1 MKRWSDAG
9 FVACT
14 VTRRALA
21 VARWGVL
28 AAALA
33 LGVSSG
39 ARAQTGLYFDE
50 YGGDAR
56 SAAMGQAFTGI
67 ADNAA
72 AAYYN
77 PGGVG
82 FAKAQTSLGFR
93 YTNPNLGVRFRGE
106 RPDDVSTDPESTQG
120 MVISVL
126 SDLDHPGLN
135 KRFPW
140 LEPLALG
147 VEVFLPLPQV
157 NSFGTFTSLSQVY
170 FYRYDTRPDV
180 LSLVFSLAYRIT
192 DWLSIGGG
200 FMPNFDSLQD
210 NHANVRLNAPEDDP
224 TMGTD
229 LELEQ
234 EATGTFTPL
243 FGIVIKPP
251 MESLRDV
258 ISLGISYRGRVK
270 NYFGT
275 GRSDQSVGLGL
286 PDGSFFQ
293 LVYIRGE
300 LVNFVGF
307 VPEQYS
313 VGLGL
318 HPSEK
323 LTIGLDLTY
332 KRFEDFT
339 FWLDRPPD
347 PRFQNTLVPR
357 IGVEYGIPMTGDI
370 LGVGQLTNLK
380 LRGGYYYEPSAN
392 PTLSGPQNIVD
403 NDQHV
408 ASVGIG
414 LDTILMRK
422 YSISYDLLFQ
432 AHILNPRR
440 TKNSYDPLVPPFVA
454 DGQIFTTGFDVNFG
468 W

>member
-1 MKRWSDAG
+1 MSRRGTGPSGA
-9 FVACT
+9 
-14 VTRRALA
+14 RRAGRTALA
-21 VARWGVL
+21 IVL
-28 AAALA
+28 ACVAIAAT
-33 LGVSSG
+33 

-50 YGGDAR
+50 FGGDAR
-56 SAAMGQAFTGI
+56 SAAMGQAFTGL
-67 ADNAA
+67 ADTAA

-82 FAKAQTSLGFR
+82 FAPAQTSLGFR
-93 YTNPNLGVRFRGE
+93 YTNPELRIEFRGE
-106 RPDDVSTDPESTQG
+106 PPEDVSTDAPSTQG

-157 NSFGTFTSLSQVY
+157 NSFSTFTSTAQAY
-170 FYRYDTRPDV
+170 FFRYDTRPDV

-192 DWLSIGGG
+192 DWFSIGAG

-210 NHANVRLNAPEDDP
+210 NHANVRLNAPEGDP

-243 FGIVIKPP
+243 FGILLKAPN
-251 MESLRDV
+251 EGLRDV
-258 ISLGISYRGRVK
+258 ISLGFSYRGRVK

-286 PDGSFFQ
+286 PDLSFFQ

-313 VGLGL
+313 AGLGL
-318 HPSEK
+318 HPMER
-323 LTIGLDLTY
+323 LTLGLDVTY
-332 KRFEDFT
+332 KRWEDFT
-339 FWLDRPPD
+339 FWLDQPPN

-357 IGVEYGIPMTGDI
+357 IGGEYAIPIGGDI
-370 LGVGQLTNLK
+370 LGVGHFTYCRV
-380 LRGGYYYEPSAN
+380 RGGYYYEPSAN
-392 PTLSGPQNIVD
+392 PTLSGRQNIID

-408 ASVGIG
+408 ASIGIG
-414 LDTILMRK
+414 LDTILMNK
-422 YSISYDLLFQ
+422 YSINYDILFQ
-432 AHILNPRR
+432 AHVFNHRR
-440 TKNSYDPLVPPFVA
+440 TKNVYDPLFPPFVSE
-454 DGQIFTTGFDVNFG
+454 GEVYTTGFDVNFG